1 MEKAQSTSST
11 PPETEME
18 KAQSTSSTPPETE
31 MVKAQSTSSTP
42 PETEMEK
49 AQSTASTPP
58 ETEMVKAQSTSST
71 PPETEMEKA
80 QSTSST
86 PPETEMEKAQS
97 TSSTPSET
105 EMEKAQSTSS
115 TPSETEMEKAQSTA
129 STPPETEMVKAQST
143 SSTPPET
150 EMEKAQSTSS
160 TPPETEMEKA
170 QSTSST
176 PSETEMEKAQSTSS
190 TPPETEMEK
199 AQLTT
204 SESSETEERQ
214 SATSK
219 SADCD
224 CKGCAATGPTA
235 FQPKDDAVLSAFK
248 RGGRRFLS
256 DWYEDREW
264 ITLCTKQNKV
274 FCAPCRY
281 AKQNKLIT
289 FSGHKENAF
298 TTTGFN
304 NYKKGPEKFDTHEG
318 SDAHGEAVMKCT
330 ALTGQS
336 IVSQLNSQVA
346 EQQQLHRNGLIK
358 QISALRYLLR
368 QGLPIR
374 GHHDKD
380 GNLYHLLQTWAED
393 NEVVRSWLQQGRFM
407 SHDHINELITL
418 MGHDVLRSVLARIK
432 ANDPAWFALIADE
445 ATDVACNEQLNI
457 SVRYVDYDYNVH
469 EDSLGLYRLTSTD
482 AATIT
487 AAIKDTLLRTGLPL
501 KLCRGQAYD
510 GAANM
515 KGHRSGVA
523 TRIKTE
529 EPAAVPVHC
538 WAHSLN
544 LCLQDTCRQIA
555 VLRDALDLAREI
567 DRLINYSPKRKT
579 LFNINQQASGDETP
593 SSIKPLCPTRWTVRT
608 AAIESILSN
617 YTTLMDTMQEVNA
630 TTRDEYGLKAGG
642 VLAALE
648 KFNTLFAL
656 RLGQLLFSS
665 AEEVSTTLQTKDL
678 SVQEA
683 VGSVESLKTYY
694 RRQRKEEAFDSF
706 YMLTE
711 QAARELNIG
720 EPTLPRYRRQPRRL
734 DDGSEPHRP
743 AGPKEFYRQVYFQ
756 ACDLLT
762 GELTERFD
770 QEFLKPVVAMER
782 VLINAAN
789 GNDVSNHVDEVMT
802 SVFGKDLDRPKLTRH
817 LAMLQDVIHQ
827 ALPEVKKVTSIRT
840 ICSAMSTDAHRV
852 TFSQTHKLLRLYL
865 TVPITSAT
873 SERAFSSLKRLLTY
887 LRSTM
892 TEQRLNNCMLPHVHK
907 DIVDDMDLNAIAT
920 EFVSL
925 NQERMRYFG
934 K

>member
-1 MEKAQSTSST
+1 MVQSVKVLATPVSFPATLKSSETEKAQSTSST
-11 PPETEME
+11 PPETEMV
-18 KAQSTSSTPPETE
+18 KAQSTSSTPPETEMKKAQSTASTPPETE

-58 ETEMVKAQSTSST
+58 ETEM
-71 PPETEMEKA
+71 
-80 QSTSST
+80 
-86 PPETEMEKAQS
+86 
-97 TSSTPSET
+97 
-105 EMEKAQSTSS
+105 
-115 TPSETEMEKAQSTA
+115 EKAQSTA
-129 STPPETEMVKAQST
+129 
-143 SSTPPET
+143 
-150 EMEKAQSTSS
+150 
-160 TPPETEMEKA
+160 
-170 QSTSST
+170 
-176 PSETEMEKAQSTSS
+176 S

-336 IVSQLNSQVA
+336 I
-346 EQQQLHRNGLIK
+346 
-358 QISALRYLLR
+358 
-368 QGLPIR
+368 
-374 GHHDKD
+374 
-380 GNLYHLLQTWAED
+380 
-393 NEVVRSWLQQGRFM
+393 
-407 SHDHINELITL
+407 
-418 MGHDVLRSVLARIK
+418 

-762 GELTERFD
+762 GELMERFD